1 MVRRGGREG
10 REEEKGGRKRRKG
23 GREGRE
29 EEQICII
36 LHNSLIHSL
45 SLSLFRSVKNP
56 RTGCLLALKRIP
68 RVFHSLLSC
77 VRTFREIKM
86 LCELKHDNVS

>member
-1 MVRRGGREG
+1 MVRRR
-10 REEEKGGRKRRKG
+10 GRKR
-23 GREGRE
+23 RE

-36 LHNSLIHSL
+36 LHNTITFSL

-56 RTGCLLALKRIP
+56 RTGCLSALKRIP

>member
-1 MVRRGGREG
+1 MVRR
-10 REEEKGGRKRRKG
+10 G

-36 LHNSLIHSL
+36 LHNGLIYYHILSLSL

-56 RTGCLLALKRIP
+56 RTGCLSALKRIP

>member
-1 MVRRGGREG
+1 MVRRR
-10 REEEKGGRKRRKG
+10 GRKR
-23 GREGRE
+23 RE

-36 LHNSLIHSL
+36 LHVHNSLIYYHIL

-56 RTGCLLALKRIP
+56 RTGCLSALKRIP